1 MQCGC
6 AGSSLSGAQSLTGD
20 HAYARPIASA
30 DPTDPDQNGTRTVG
44 QTVSHYNNGHGS
56 ESITVNAKPHHP
68 AAGLNFNYGIGATD
82 FAQYILPPVATAASV
97 WRTGQDIYQGQYRQA
112 AIESALGWGLGLET
126 GAAGMAA
133 GKVVALGLKEIQAI
147 AAAGRE
153 EKAAGTVLQNA
164 AHEGESAGG
173 SGTSAETKP
182 NAGKDENAKPDI
194 DRIKIGGI
202 GSLENATFAQVK
214 SKGGKTF
221 SKEGIEKYSAMA
233 GREIRTVDDL
243 TAAIK
248 EGKVNPSDIEINY
261 VIVNGKAVIANTRT
275 STALTNAGIP
285 PNQWNGVNV
294 SGRVAYEDKT
304 SDDLV
309 RQQIDKNKGSPIKG
323 VDWK

>member
-6 AGSSLSGAQSLTGD
+6 AGSSLSGNQSLTGD

-153 EKAAGTVLQNA
+153 EKAAGTVLQNV
-164 AHEGESAGG
+164 AHKGESGA
-173 SGTSAETKP
+173 SGTRAGETKP
-182 NAGKDENAKPDI
+182 DFYVGSNVAAVPSTAYRAAGGEAAV
-194 DRIKIGGI
+194 
-202 GSLENATFAQVK
+202 SEL
-214 SKGGKTF
+214 KT
-221 SKEGIEKYSAMA
+221 G
-233 GREIRTVDDL
+233 
-243 TAAIK
+243 
-248 EGKVNPSDIEINY
+248 
-261 VIVNGKAVIANTRT
+261 IVNSRT
-275 STALTNAGIP
+275 PTYLTFDNI
-285 PNQWNGVNV
+285 
-294 SGRVAYEDKT
+294 SRMSLK
-304 SDDLV
+304 
-309 RQQIDKNKGSPIKG
+309 R
-323 VDWK
+323 